1 MRSSSARIRSTS
13 WRAAMRSGIVFTT
26 VGLLVLAAG
35 EAGRAQQAAHLNPMI
50 ALHMQSKPLFGLYAP
65 SNPRARGTRGS
76 APGAAGA
83 AAPAPA
89 TPPPPVVLKSPVE
102 L

>member
-13 WRAAMRSGIVFTT
+13 WRAAMRAGIVFAT

-50 ALHMQSKPLFGLYAP
+50 ALHMQNKPLFGLYAP
-65 SNPRARGTRGS
+65 SNPRARGNRVG
-76 APGAAGA
+76 APGAAGTP
-83 AAPAPA
+83 APAPA
-89 TPPPPVVLKSPVE
+89 TQPPPVVLKSPVE
-102 L
+102 